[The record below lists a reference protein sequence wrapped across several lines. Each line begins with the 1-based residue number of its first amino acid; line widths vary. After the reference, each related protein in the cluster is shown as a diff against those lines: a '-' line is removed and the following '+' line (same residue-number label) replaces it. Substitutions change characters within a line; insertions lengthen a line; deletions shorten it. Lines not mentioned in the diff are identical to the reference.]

1 MNRKCC
7 KNRMMS
13 NRVCCIEKGEAMEQ
27 KYTVIE
33 NVIRDSFAG
42 VVWTHKIQEK
52 QADIYAGRYKLF
64 EIINI
69 TAASLTSVG
78 IVSLIFT
85 NHMWIKLM
93 SAAISFVSVFV
104 SAYYKSFDLQKLIV
118 QHKNTANKLIEIRD
132 LYKILLTKVRMQSES
147 IDELMD
153 EYRNLVERT
162 DLIYKEAPITS
173 DRAVDKASYAL
184 KIKKDNCFT
193 DSEIDSFLPKEL
205 RRG

>member
-1 MNRKCC
+1 MNQ
-7 KNRMMS
+7 
-13 NRVCCIEKGEAMEQ
+13 IKGGVVVED
-27 KYTVIE
+27 KFLTLE
-33 NVIRDSFAG
+33 NVVRDSFAS
-42 VVWTHKIQEK
+42 VVWSHKIQEK
-52 QADIYAGRYKLF
+52 QADIYVARYKLL
-64 EIINI
+64 EIMNI

-85 NHMWIKLM
+85 NHMWVKLI
-93 SAAISFVSVFV
+93 SAAISFISVFV
-104 SAYYKSFDLQKLIV
+104 AAYYKSFDLQKLIV

-132 LYKILLTKVRMQSES
+132 LYKILLMKVKMQSGS
-147 IDELMD
+147 IDQLMD

-184 KIKKDNCFT
+184 KVKKDNCFT

-205 RRG
+205 RRD